1 MARPGY
7 YGDFESLNFPKTGKE
22 IVERAVALRDRVA
35 AKIKEREGRIRD
47 AAKEMGLKDAG
58 DVLMSLQAISDGTS
72 NGAGD
77 LNLNVGLAAKVR
89 GEVSEVQKERK
100 EVEKLRLVIE
110 NLPQGETFKLS
121 FAELTYFEW

>member
-7 YGDFESLNFPKTGKE
+7 YGDFESLTFPKTGKE
-22 IVERAVALRDRVA
+22 IVDRATALRERVT
-35 AKIKEREGRIRD
+35 AKIKEREQRIRD

-58 DVLMSLQAISDGTS
+58 DVLMSLQAISEGTS
-72 NGAGD
+72 NGGE

-100 EVEKLRLVIE
+100 EIEKLRLVIE
-110 NLPQGETFKLS
+110 NLPQGDSYDLS
-121 FAELTYFEW
+121 FGELTYFEW